1 MNFTFCCSA
10 PGANSERQ
18 RVEPRGTSNAVARR
32 IFYRVLWNTLW
43 NGVCQRT
50 ECFPTLLLYPPEGST
65 GSGTGGQVNPPEPH
79 LPREPCSAPPSE
91 VVQLTVVP
99 SGWVIV
105 VVVVGIFGDG
115 GAMDGVEGSEGGQR
129 KFCCFYL
136 SEMNFD
142 RASGKV
148 L

>member
-1 MNFTFCCSA
+1 
-10 PGANSERQ
+10 
-18 RVEPRGTSNAVARR
+18 
-32 IFYRVLWNTLW
+32 
-43 NGVCQRT
+43 
-50 ECFPTLLLYPPEGST
+50 
-65 GSGTGGQVNPPEPH
+65 
-79 LPREPCSAPPSE
+79 

-142 RASGKV
+142 RASLVAADRRRAPAVLDVLPARNKKTPQGTCMCINFAHVWIKV
-148 L
+148 LLRIFEF